1 MTGRAKYQQ
10 VADDLRAKIADG
22 AYDIGGDLPS
32 TTQLMHA
39 YAVSSTVV
47 KFAVKELKSE
57 GLVAGQPGKS
67 VYVLRKPDAPE
78 PSPDYVELMTQIG
91 TLRDTFGTV
100 IKSIQDR
107 LTAIEQALERLRPDS
122 MEQ

>member
-22 AYDIGGDLPS
+22 AYDIGSDLPS

-39 YAVSSTVV
+39 YEVSSTVV

-57 GLVAGQPGKS
+57 GLIAGQPGKS
-67 VYVLRKPDAPE
+67 VYVLRKPDTPQ
-78 PSPDYVELMTQIG
+78 PSPDYVELMSQIG
-91 TLRDTFGTV
+91 VLRDTFDAA

-107 LTAIEQALERLRPDS
+107 LTAIEKAVERLPTD
-122 MEQ
+122 Q